1 MVNSKENMRVYF
13 LPVYF
18 IWAIISP
25 TLIVLV
31 NGMPWSRV
39 PAFYALFGLIWPITF
54 VVYPAFLKAFTDET
68 AAALYVGSVNLA
80 IPVFYIA
87 WLGPVVH
94 LVLTF
99 IFHKRSLEKES
110 STPISWSDYFFGF
123 I

>member
-1 MVNSKENMRVYF
+1 MVNSKVHMRRYF
-13 LPVYF
+13 LPVYY
-18 IWAIISP
+18 IWAILSP
-25 TLIVLV
+25 TLIILV
-31 NGMPWSRV
+31 NGMAWSRV
-39 PAFYALFGLIWPITF
+39 PAFYAIFGLIWPITF
-54 VVYPAFLKAFTDET
+54 VVYPAFLKAFNQNNST
-68 AAALYVGSVNLA
+68 LYIGSLNVA
-80 IPVFYIA
+80 IPVFFIA